1 MGKTTRRVGL
11 EGVKFN
17 ASIGFFEEE
26 RILKNNFLVDVD
38 VLFTQN
44 DVSETEDLSQTVDY
58 GLLYQICEKA
68 FAEETLLIETV
79 AQKILVEIQTGFSFI
94 DEIHI
99 KIKKLNPPIKAQ
111 IQHSF
116 IEINYK
122 K

>member
-17 ASIGFFEEE
+17 APIGFFEEE

-38 VLFTQN
+38 VLFIQD

-79 AQKILVEIQTGFSFI
+79 AQKILVDIQTCFSFI

-116 IEINYK
+116 IELNYK